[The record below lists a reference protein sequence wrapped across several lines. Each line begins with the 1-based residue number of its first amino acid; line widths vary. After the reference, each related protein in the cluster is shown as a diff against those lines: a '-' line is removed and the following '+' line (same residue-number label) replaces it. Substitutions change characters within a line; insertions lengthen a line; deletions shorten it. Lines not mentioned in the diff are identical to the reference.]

1 MRRVVVTGIGA
12 VTPLGGDIS
21 SSWKNLIDGKSSA
34 TLISKFDIEDFQ
46 AKVACEV
53 PIDQENHKIND
64 RFNPNDWFSDK
75 DLRKIDNFIIFGVAA
90 AEMAILDSGIN
101 NYSFNKNNVGVG
113 VGSGVGGLPSIEKA
127 SLILKEKGPNRV
139 SPFFIPG
146 ALINLVAGQISIRN
160 ELKGPNLAS
169 VTACSSG
176 THSIIEGAETIKRN
190 KADVMIV
197 GGAESAICPVGI
209 AGFAACKALSTNFN
223 DSPEKASRPYDSQR
237 DGSVMSEGAGF
248 IVLEELN
255 HALERGAK
263 IYSEFKG
270 YGVSG
275 DAHHITSP
283 AEDGDGAYRSM
294 IMAIK
299 DSNFA
304 VDEFSYINA
313 HGTSTPKG
321 DKIELKAVEK
331 AFFSNI
337 ENVTMSSTKSSI
349 GHLLG
354 AAGAVEAI
362 FSILAIKNNVI
373 PATINLD
380 DLSIDTKI
388 NLVPHNS
395 ISKNV
400 EVVLS
405 NSFGFGGTNA
415 SVVFSSYKENNGS

>member
-1 MRRVVVTGIGA
+1 MRRVVVSGIGA
-12 VTPLGGDIS
+12 VTPLGGDIKS
-21 SSWKNLIDGKSSA
+21 TWENLVKNKSGA
-34 TLISKFDIEDFQ
+34 NLISKFDTSDFQ
-46 AKVACEV
+46 TKISCEV
-53 PIDQENHKIND
+53 PLKNDQDSSASSFDSSK
-64 RFNPNDWFSDK
+64 WFSSK
-75 DLRKIDNFIIFGVAA
+75 DLRKVDDFIIFGVAA
-90 AEMAILDSGIN
+90 AEMALEDSLLKN
-101 NYSFNKNNVGVG
+101 HKFDPNKIGVG

-127 SLILKEKGPNRV
+127 SLILNEKGPKRV

-160 ELKGPNLAS
+160 NFKGPNLAS

-176 THSIIEGAETIKRN
+176 THSICEGAEMIKRG

-209 AGFAACKALSTNFN
+209 AGFSACKALSSNFN
-223 DSPEKASRPYDSQR
+223 DEPTKASRPYDRLR
-237 DGSVMSEGAGF
+237 DGFVMGEGAGF
-248 IVLEELN
+248 LVLEDLE
-255 HALERGAK
+255 HALLRNAK
-263 IYSEFKG
+263 IYAEFKG

-283 AEDGDGAYRSM
+283 ADDGDGAYRSM
-294 IMAIK
+294 VMAIE
-299 DSNFA
+299 DSNYA

-321 DKIELKAVEK
+321 DEIELKAVER
-331 AFFSNI
+331 AFESNI
-337 ENVTMSSTKSSI
+337 DRISMSSTKSSI

-362 FSILAIKNNVI
+362 FSILAIENNIV

-380 DLSIDTKI
+380 DLSIDTKLD
-388 NLVPHNS
+388 LVPHM
-395 ISKNV
+395 SKEKNID
-400 EVVLS
+400 VVLS

-415 SVVFSSYKENNGS
+415 SVIFSRYDEN

>member
-1 MRRVVVTGIGA
+1 MRRVVVSGIGA
-12 VTPLGGDIS
+12 VTPLGGDIKS
-21 SSWKNLIDGKSSA
+21 TWENLVKNKSGA
-34 TLISKFDIEDFQ
+34 NLISKFDTSDFQ
-46 AKVACEV
+46 TKISCEV
-53 PIDQENHKIND
+53 PLKSDQNSSAISFDSSK
-64 RFNPNDWFSDK
+64 WFSSK
-75 DLRKIDNFIIFGVAA
+75 DLRKVDDFIIFGVAA
-90 AEMAILDSGIN
+90 AEMALEDSLLKN
-101 NYSFNKNNVGVG
+101 HNFDPNKIGVG

-127 SLILKEKGPNRV
+127 SLILNEKGPKRV

-160 ELKGPNLAS
+160 NFKGPNLAS

-176 THSIIEGAETIKRN
+176 THSICEGAEMIKRG

-209 AGFAACKALSTNFN
+209 AGFSACKALSSNFN
-223 DSPEKASRPYDSQR
+223 DEPTKASRPYDRLR
-237 DGSVMSEGAGF
+237 DGFVMGEGAGF
-248 IVLEELN
+248 LVLEDLE
-255 HALERGAK
+255 HALLRNAK
-263 IYSEFKG
+263 IYAEFKG

-283 AEDGDGAYRSM
+283 ADDGDGAYRSM
-294 IMAIK
+294 VMAIE
-299 DSNFA
+299 DSNYA

-321 DKIELKAVEK
+321 DEIELKAVER
-331 AFFSNI
+331 AFESNI
-337 ENVTMSSTKSSI
+337 DRISMSSTKSSI

-362 FSILAIKNNVI
+362 FSILAIENNIV

-380 DLSIDTKI
+380 DLSIDTKLD
-388 NLVPHNS
+388 LVPHM
-395 ISKNV
+395 SKEKNID
-400 EVVLS
+400 VVLS

-415 SVVFSSYKENNGS
+415 SVIFSRYDEN

>member
-1 MRRVVVTGIGA
+1 MRRVVVSGIGA
-12 VTPLGGDIS
+12 VTPLGGDIKS
-21 SSWKNLIDGKSSA
+21 TWENLVKNKSGA
-34 TLISKFDIEDFQ
+34 NLISKFDTSDFQ
-46 AKVACEV
+46 TKISCEV
-53 PIDQENHKIND
+53 PLKNDQDSSASSFDSSK
-64 RFNPNDWFSDK
+64 WFSSK
-75 DLRKIDNFIIFGVAA
+75 DLRKVDDFIIFGVAA
-90 AEMAILDSGIN
+90 AEMALEDSLLKN
-101 NYSFNKNNVGVG
+101 HNFDPNKIGVG

-127 SLILKEKGPNRV
+127 SLILNEKGPKRV

-160 ELKGPNLAS
+160 NFKGPNLAS

-176 THSIIEGAETIKRN
+176 THSICEGAEMIKRG

-209 AGFAACKALSTNFN
+209 AGFSACKALSSNFN
-223 DSPEKASRPYDSQR
+223 DEPTKASRPYDRLR
-237 DGSVMSEGAGF
+237 DGFVMGEGAGF
-248 IVLEELN
+248 LVLEDLE
-255 HALERGAK
+255 HALLRNAK
-263 IYSEFKG
+263 IYAEFKG

-283 AEDGDGAYRSM
+283 ADDGDGAYRSM
-294 IMAIK
+294 VMAIE
-299 DSNFA
+299 DSNYA

-321 DKIELKAVEK
+321 DEIELKAVER
-331 AFFSNI
+331 AFESNI
-337 ENVTMSSTKSSI
+337 DSISMSSTKSSI

-362 FSILAIKNNVI
+362 FSILAIENNIV

-380 DLSIDTKI
+380 DLSIDTKLD
-388 NLVPHNS
+388 LVPHM
-395 ISKNV
+395 SKEKNID
-400 EVVLS
+400 VVLS

-415 SVVFSSYKENNGS
+415 SVIFSRYDEN

>member
-1 MRRVVVTGIGA
+1 MRRVVVSGIGA
-12 VTPLGGDIS
+12 VTPLGGDIKS
-21 SSWKNLIDGKSSA
+21 TWENLIKNESGA
-34 TLISKFDIEDFQ
+34 NLISKFDTSDFQ
-46 AKVACEV
+46 TKISCEV
-53 PIDQENHKIND
+53 PLKSDQDSSVSSFDSSK
-64 RFNPNDWFSDK
+64 WFSSK
-75 DLRKIDNFIIFGVAA
+75 DLRKVDDFIIFGVAA
-90 AEMAILDSGIN
+90 AEMALEDSLLKN
-101 NYSFNKNNVGVG
+101 HKFDPNKIGVG

-127 SLILKEKGPNRV
+127 SLILNEKGPKRV

-160 ELKGPNLAS
+160 NFKGPNLAS

-176 THSIIEGAETIKRN
+176 THSICEGAEMIKRG

-209 AGFAACKALSTNFN
+209 AGFSACKALSSNFN
-223 DSPEKASRPYDSQR
+223 DEPTKASRPYDRLR
-237 DGSVMSEGAGF
+237 DGFVMGEGAGF
-248 IVLEELN
+248 LVLEDLE
-255 HALERGAK
+255 HALSRNAK
-263 IYSEFKG
+263 IYAEFKG

-283 AEDGDGAYRSM
+283 ADDGDGAYRSM
-294 IMAIK
+294 VMAIE
-299 DSNFA
+299 DSNYA

-321 DKIELKAVEK
+321 DEIELKAVER
-331 AFFSNI
+331 AFESNLDRI
-337 ENVTMSSTKSSI
+337 SMSSTKSSI

-362 FSILAIKNNVI
+362 FSILAIENNIV

-380 DLSIDTKI
+380 DLSIDTKLD
-388 NLVPHNS
+388 LVPHM
-395 ISKNV
+395 SKEKNID
-400 EVVLS
+400 VVLS

-415 SVVFSSYKENNGS
+415 SVIFSRYDEN

>member
-1 MRRVVVTGIGA
+1 MRRVVVSGIGA
-12 VTPLGGDIS
+12 VTPLGGDIKS
-21 SSWKNLIDGKSSA
+21 TWKNLIKNKSGA
-34 TLISKFDIEDFQ
+34 NLISKFDTSDFQ
-46 AKVACEV
+46 TKISCEV
-53 PIDQENHKIND
+53 PLKSDQDSLENSFDPTK
-64 RFNPNDWFSDK
+64 WFSSK
-75 DLRKIDNFIIFGVAA
+75 DLRKVDDFIIFGVAA
-90 AEMAILDSGIN
+90 AEMALDDSSLKSHN
-101 NYSFNKNNVGVG
+101 FDPNKIGVG

-127 SLILKEKGPNRV
+127 SLTLNEKGPKRV

-160 ELKGPNLAS
+160 NFKGPNLAS

-176 THSIIEGAETIKRN
+176 THSICEGAEMIRRG

-209 AGFAACKALSTNFN
+209 AGFSACKALSSNFN
-223 DSPEKASRPYDSQR
+223 DEPTKASRPYDRLR
-237 DGSVMSEGAGF
+237 DGFVMGEGAGF
-248 IVLEELN
+248 LVLEDLD
-255 HALERGAK
+255 HALSRNAK
-263 IYSEFKG
+263 IYAEFKG

-283 AEDGDGAYRSM
+283 ADDGDGAYRSM
-294 IMAIK
+294 VMAIE
-299 DSNFA
+299 DSNHA

-321 DKIELKAVEK
+321 DEIELKAVER
-331 AFFSNI
+331 AFAANLDHIS
-337 ENVTMSSTKSSI
+337 MSSTKSSI

-362 FSILAIKNNVI
+362 FSILAIKNNIV

-380 DLSIDTKI
+380 DLSIDTKLD
-388 NLVPHNS
+388 LVPH
-395 ISKNV
+395 ISKEKNV
-400 EVVLS
+400 DLVLS

-415 SVVFSSYKENNGS
+415 SVVFSRYDEN

>member
-1 MRRVVVTGIGA
+1 MRRVVVSGIGA
-12 VTPLGGDIS
+12 VTPLGGDIKS
-21 SSWKNLIDGKSSA
+21 TWKNLINNQSGA
-34 TLISKFDIEDFQ
+34 NLISKFDASDFQ
-46 AKVACEV
+46 TKISCEV
-53 PIDQENHKIND
+53 PIKSDQDTLEHSFD
-64 RFNPNDWFSDK
+64 PNKWFTSK
-75 DLRKIDNFIIFGVAA
+75 DLRKVDDFIIFGVAA
-90 AEMAILDSGIN
+90 AEMALEDSLLKN
-101 NYSFNKNNVGVG
+101 HNFDPNKIGVG

-127 SLILKEKGPNRV
+127 SLTLNEKGPKRV

-160 ELKGPNLAS
+160 NFKGPNLAS

-176 THSIIEGAETIKRN
+176 THSICEGAEIIRRG

-209 AGFAACKALSTNFN
+209 AGFAACKALSSNFN
-223 DSPEKASRPYDSQR
+223 DEPTKASRPYDRLR
-237 DGSVMSEGAGF
+237 DGFVMGEGAGF
-248 IVLEELN
+248 LVLEDLD
-255 HALERGAK
+255 HALSRNAK
-263 IYSEFKG
+263 IYAEFKG

-283 AEDGDGAYRSM
+283 ADDGDGAYRSM
-294 IMAIK
+294 VMAIE
-299 DSNFA
+299 DSNYA

-321 DKIELKAVEK
+321 DEIELKAVER
-331 AFFSNI
+331 AFEANLDNI
-337 ENVTMSSTKSSI
+337 SMSSTKSSI

-362 FSILAIKNNVI
+362 FSILAIKNNIV

-380 DLSIDTKI
+380 DLSIDTKLD
-388 NLVPHNS
+388 LVPHMS
-395 ISKNV
+395 KEKNV
-400 EVVLS
+400 DVVLS

-415 SVVFSSYKENNGS
+415 SVIFSRYDEN

>member
-1 MRRVVVTGIGA
+1 MCIRDS
-12 VTPLGGDIS
+12 LKSDQNS
-21 SSWKNLIDGKSSA
+21 SGSSFDS
-34 TLISKFDIEDFQ
+34 SK
-46 AKVACEV
+46 
-53 PIDQENHKIND
+53 
-64 RFNPNDWFSDK
+64 WFSSK
-75 DLRKIDNFIIFGVAA
+75 DLRKVDDFIIFGVAA
-90 AEMAILDSGIN
+90 AEMALEDSLLKN
-101 NYSFNKNNVGVG
+101 HNFDPNKIGVG

-127 SLILKEKGPNRV
+127 SLTLNEKGPKRV

-160 ELKGPNLAS
+160 NFKGPNLAS

-176 THSIIEGAETIKRN
+176 THSICEGAEMIKRG

-209 AGFAACKALSTNFN
+209 AGFSACKALSSNFN
-223 DSPEKASRPYDSQR
+223 DEPTKASRPYDRLR
-237 DGSVMSEGAGF
+237 DGFVMGEGAGF
-248 IVLEELN
+248 LVLEDLE
-255 HALERGAK
+255 HALSRNAK
-263 IYSEFKG
+263 IYAEFKG

-283 AEDGDGAYRSM
+283 ADDGDGAYRSM
-294 IMAIK
+294 VMAIE
-299 DSNFA
+299 DSNHA

-321 DKIELKAVEK
+321 DEIELKAVERAFK
-331 AFFSNI
+331 ANLDNI
-337 ENVTMSSTKSSI
+337 SMSSTKSSI

-362 FSILAIKNNVI
+362 FSILTIENNII

-380 DLSIDTKI
+380 DLSIDTKLD
-388 NLVPHNS
+388 LVPHMS
-395 ISKNV
+395 KEKNV
-400 EVVLS
+400 DVVLS

-415 SVVFSSYKENNGS
+415 SVIFSRYDEN

>member
-1 MRRVVVTGIGA
+1 LRRVVVSGIGA
-12 VTPLGGDIS
+12 VTPLGGDINS
-21 SSWKNLIDGKSSA
+21 TWKNLINNQSGA
-34 TLISKFDIEDFQ
+34 NLISKFDASDFQ
-46 AKVACEV
+46 TKISCEV
-53 PIDQENHKIND
+53 PIKSDQDTLEYSFD
-64 RFNPNDWFSDK
+64 PNKWFTSK
-75 DLRKIDNFIIFGVAA
+75 DLRKVDDFIIFGVAA
-90 AEMAILDSGIN
+90 AEMALEDSLLKN
-101 NYSFNKNNVGVG
+101 HNFDPNKIGVG

-127 SLILKEKGPNRV
+127 SLTLNEKGPKRV

-160 ELKGPNLAS
+160 NFKGPNLAS

-176 THSIIEGAETIKRN
+176 THSICEGAEIIRRG

-209 AGFAACKALSTNFN
+209 AGFAACKALSSNFN
-223 DSPEKASRPYDSQR
+223 DEPTKASRPYDRLR
-237 DGSVMSEGAGF
+237 DGFVMGEGAGF
-248 IVLEELN
+248 LVLEDLD
-255 HALERGAK
+255 HALSRNAK
-263 IYSEFKG
+263 IYAEFKG

-283 AEDGDGAYRSM
+283 ADDGDGAYRSM
-294 IMAIK
+294 VMAIE
-299 DSNFA
+299 DSNYA

-321 DKIELKAVEK
+321 DEIELKAVER
-331 AFFSNI
+331 AFEANLDNI
-337 ENVTMSSTKSSI
+337 SMSSTKSSI

-362 FSILAIKNNVI
+362 FSILAIKNNIV

-380 DLSIDTKI
+380 DLSIDTKLD
-388 NLVPHNS
+388 LVPHMS
-395 ISKNV
+395 KEKNV
-400 EVVLS
+400 DVVLS

-415 SVVFSSYKENNGS
+415 SVIFSRYDEN

>member
-1 MRRVVVTGIGA
+1 MRRVVVSGIGA
-12 VTPLGGDIS
+12 VTPLGGDIKS
-21 SSWKNLIDGKSSA
+21 TWKNLIKNKSGA
-34 TLISKFDIEDFQ
+34 NLISKFDASDFQ
-46 AKVACEV
+46 TKISCEV
-53 PIDQENHKIND
+53 PIKTHQNSLQNSFDPAE
-64 RFNPNDWFSDK
+64 WFSSK
-75 DLRKIDNFIIFGVAA
+75 DLRKVDDFIVFGVAA
-90 AEMAILDSGIN
+90 AEMALEDSLIKN
-101 NYSFNKNNVGVG
+101 HNFDPNKIGVG

-127 SLILKEKGPNRV
+127 SLTLNEKGPKRV

-160 ELKGPNLAS
+160 NFKGPNLAS

-176 THSIIEGAETIKRN
+176 THSICEGAEMIRRG

-209 AGFAACKALSTNFN
+209 AGFAACKALSSNFN
-223 DSPEKASRPYDSQR
+223 DEPTKASRPYDRLR
-237 DGSVMSEGAGF
+237 DGFVMGEGAGF
-248 IVLEELN
+248 LVLEDLE
-255 HALERGAK
+255 HALSRNAK
-263 IYSEFKG
+263 IYAEFKG

-283 AEDGDGAYRSM
+283 ADDGDGAYRSM
-294 IMAIK
+294 VMAIE
-299 DSNFA
+299 DSNHA

-321 DKIELKAVEK
+321 DEIELKAVER
-331 AFFSNI
+331 AFEANLDNI
-337 ENVTMSSTKSSI
+337 SMSSTKSSI

-362 FSILAIKNNVI
+362 FSILTIKNNII

-388 NLVPHNS
+388 DLVPH
-395 ISKNV
+395 ISKEKNV
-400 EVVLS
+400 DVVLS

-415 SVVFSSYKENNGS
+415 SVIFSRYDEN

>member
-1 MRRVVVTGIGA
+1 MRRVVVSGIGA
-12 VTPLGGDIS
+12 VTPLGGDIKS
-21 SSWKNLIDGKSSA
+21 TWKNLIKNKSGA
-34 TLISKFDIEDFQ
+34 NLISKFDASDFQ
-46 AKVACEV
+46 TKISCEV
-53 PIDQENHKIND
+53 PIKSDQDSLENSFD
-64 RFNPNDWFSDK
+64 PNKWFSLK
-75 DLRKIDNFIIFGVAA
+75 DLRKVDDFIIFGVAA
-90 AEMAILDSGIN
+90 AEMALEDSLIKN
-101 NYSFNKNNVGVG
+101 HNFDPNKIGVG

-127 SLILKEKGPNRV
+127 SLTLNEKGPKRV

-160 ELKGPNLAS
+160 NFKGPNLAS

-176 THSIIEGAETIKRN
+176 THSICEGAEMIRRG

-209 AGFAACKALSTNFN
+209 AGFAACKALSSNFN
-223 DSPEKASRPYDSQR
+223 DEPTKASRPYDRLR
-237 DGSVMSEGAGF
+237 DGFVMGEGAGF
-248 IVLEELN
+248 LVLEDLD
-255 HALERGAK
+255 HALSRNAK
-263 IYSEFKG
+263 IYAEFKG

-283 AEDGDGAYRSM
+283 ADDGDGAYRSM
-294 IMAIK
+294 VMAIK
-299 DSNFA
+299 DSNYA

-321 DKIELKAVEK
+321 DEIELKAVER
-331 AFFSNI
+331 AFEANLDNI
-337 ENVTMSSTKSSI
+337 SMSSTKSSI

-362 FSILAIKNNVI
+362 FSILAIKNNIV

-380 DLSIDTKI
+380 DLSIDTKLD
-388 NLVPHNS
+388 LVPHMS
-395 ISKNV
+395 KEKNV
-400 EVVLS
+400 DVVLS

-415 SVVFSSYKENNGS
+415 SVIFSRYDEN

>member
-1 MRRVVVTGIGA
+1 LRRVVVSGIGA
-12 VTPLGGDIS
+12 VTPLGGDINS
-21 SSWKNLIDGKSSA
+21 TWKNLINNKSGA
-34 TLISKFDIEDFQ
+34 NLISKFDASDFQ
-46 AKVACEV
+46 TKISCEV
-53 PIDQENHKIND
+53 PIKSDQDSLENSFD
-64 RFNPNDWFSDK
+64 PNKWFSSK
-75 DLRKIDNFIIFGVAA
+75 DLRKVDDFIIFGVAA
-90 AEMAILDSGIN
+90 AEMALEDSLLK
-101 NYSFNKNNVGVG
+101 NYNFDPNKIGVG

-127 SLILKEKGPNRV
+127 SLTLNEKGPKRV

-160 ELKGPNLAS
+160 NFKGPNLAS

-176 THSIIEGAETIKRN
+176 THSICEGAEIIRRG

-209 AGFAACKALSTNFN
+209 AGFAACKALSSNFN
-223 DSPEKASRPYDSQR
+223 DEPTKASRPYDRLR
-237 DGSVMSEGAGF
+237 DGFVMGEGAGF
-248 IVLEELN
+248 LVLEDLD
-255 HALERGAK
+255 HALSRNAK
-263 IYSEFKG
+263 IYAEFKG

-275 DAHHITSP
+275 DAYHITSP
-283 AEDGDGAYRSM
+283 SDDGDGAYRSM
-294 IMAIK
+294 VMAIE

-321 DKIELKAVEK
+321 DEIELKAVER
-331 AFFSNI
+331 AFEANLDNI
-337 ENVTMSSTKSSI
+337 SMSSTKSSI

-362 FSILAIKNNVI
+362 FSILAIKNNIV

-380 DLSIDTKI
+380 DLSIDTKLD
-388 NLVPHNS
+388 LVPHM
-395 ISKNV
+395 SKEKSV
-400 EVVLS
+400 DVVLS

-415 SVVFSSYKENNGS
+415 SVIFSRYDEN

>member
-1 MRRVVVTGIGA
+1 MRRVVVSGIGA
-12 VTPLGGDIS
+12 VTPLGGDIKS
-21 SSWKNLIDGKSSA
+21 TWENLVKNKSGA
-34 TLISKFDIEDFQ
+34 NLISKFDTSDFQ
-46 AKVACEV
+46 TKISCEV
-53 PIDQENHKIND
+53 PLKNDQDSSASSFDSSK
-64 RFNPNDWFSDK
+64 WFSSK
-75 DLRKIDNFIIFGVAA
+75 DLRKVDDFIIFGVAA
-90 AEMAILDSGIN
+90 AEMALEDSLLKN
-101 NYSFNKNNVGVG
+101 HNFDPNKIGVG

-127 SLILKEKGPNRV
+127 SLILNEKGPKRV

-160 ELKGPNLAS
+160 NFKGPNLAS

-176 THSIIEGAETIKRN
+176 THSICEGAEMIKRG

-209 AGFAACKALSTNFN
+209 AGFSACKALSSNFN
-223 DSPEKASRPYDSQR
+223 DEPTKASRPYDRLR
-237 DGSVMSEGAGF
+237 DGFVMGEGAGF
-248 IVLEELN
+248 LVLEDLE
-255 HALERGAK
+255 HALSRNAK
-263 IYSEFKG
+263 IYAEFKG

-283 AEDGDGAYRSM
+283 ADDGDGAYRSM
-294 IMAIK
+294 VMAIE

-321 DKIELKAVEK
+321 DEIELKAVER
-331 AFFSNI
+331 AFESNLDRI
-337 ENVTMSSTKSSI
+337 SMSSTKSSI

-362 FSILAIKNNVI
+362 FSILAIENNIV

-380 DLSIDTKI
+380 DLSIDTKLD
-388 NLVPHNS
+388 LVPHM
-395 ISKNV
+395 SKEKNID
-400 EVVLS
+400 VVLS

-415 SVVFSSYKENNGS
+415 SVIFSRYDEN

>member
-1 MRRVVVTGIGA
+1 MRRVVVSGIGA
-12 VTPLGGDIS
+12 VTPLGGDIKS
-21 SSWKNLIDGKSSA
+21 TWENLVKNKSGA
-34 TLISKFDIEDFQ
+34 NLISKFDTSDFQ
-46 AKVACEV
+46 TKISCEV
-53 PIDQENHKIND
+53 PLKSDQDSSVSSFDSSK
-64 RFNPNDWFSDK
+64 WFSSK
-75 DLRKIDNFIIFGVAA
+75 DLRKVDDFIIFGVAA
-90 AEMAILDSGIN
+90 AEMALEDSLLKN
-101 NYSFNKNNVGVG
+101 HNFDPNKIGVG

-127 SLILKEKGPNRV
+127 SLILNEKGPKRV

-160 ELKGPNLAS
+160 NFKGPNLAS

-176 THSIIEGAETIKRN
+176 THSICEGAEMIKRG

-209 AGFAACKALSTNFN
+209 AGFSACKALSSNFN
-223 DSPEKASRPYDSQR
+223 DEPTKASRPYDRLR
-237 DGSVMSEGAGF
+237 DGFVMGEGAGF
-248 IVLEELN
+248 LVLEDLE
-255 HALERGAK
+255 HALSRNAR
-263 IYSEFKG
+263 IYAEFKG

-283 AEDGDGAYRSM
+283 ADDGDGAYRSM
-294 IMAIK
+294 VMAIE
-299 DSNFA
+299 DSNYA

-321 DKIELKAVEK
+321 DEIELKAVER
-331 AFFSNI
+331 AFESNLDRI
-337 ENVTMSSTKSSI
+337 SMSSTKSSI

-362 FSILAIKNNVI
+362 FSILAIENNIV

-380 DLSIDTKI
+380 DLSIDTKLD
-388 NLVPHNS
+388 LVPHM
-395 ISKNV
+395 SKEKNID
-400 EVVLS
+400 VVLS

-415 SVVFSSYKENNGS
+415 SVIFSRYDEN

>member
-1 MRRVVVTGIGA
+1 LRRVVVSGIGA
-12 VTPLGGDIS
+12 VTPLGGDIKS
-21 SSWKNLIDGKSSA
+21 TWENLVKNKSGA
-34 TLISKFDIEDFQ
+34 NLISKFDTSDFQ
-46 AKVACEV
+46 TKISCEV
-53 PIDQENHKIND
+53 PLKNDQESSASSFDSSK
-64 RFNPNDWFSDK
+64 WFSSK
-75 DLRKIDNFIIFGVAA
+75 DLRKVDDFIIFGVAA
-90 AEMAILDSGIN
+90 AEMALEDSLLKN
-101 NYSFNKNNVGVG
+101 HNFDPNKIGVG

-127 SLILKEKGPNRV
+127 SLILNEKGPKRV

-160 ELKGPNLAS
+160 NFKGPNLAS

-176 THSIIEGAETIKRN
+176 THSICEGAEMIKRG

-209 AGFAACKALSTNFN
+209 AGFSACKALSSNFN
-223 DSPEKASRPYDSQR
+223 DEPTKASRPYDRLR
-237 DGSVMSEGAGF
+237 DGFVMGEGAGF
-248 IVLEELN
+248 LVLEDLE
-255 HALERGAK
+255 HALLRNAK
-263 IYSEFKG
+263 IYAEFKG

-283 AEDGDGAYRSM
+283 ADDGDGAYRSM
-294 IMAIK
+294 VMAIE
-299 DSNFA
+299 DSNYA

-321 DKIELKAVEK
+321 DEIELKAVER
-331 AFFSNI
+331 AFESNLDRI
-337 ENVTMSSTKSSI
+337 SMSSTKSSI

-362 FSILAIKNNVI
+362 FSILAIENNIV

-380 DLSIDTKI
+380 DLSIDTKLD
-388 NLVPHNS
+388 LVPHM
-395 ISKNV
+395 SKEKNID
-400 EVVLS
+400 VVLS

-415 SVVFSSYKENNGS
+415 SVIFSRYDEN

>member
-1 MRRVVVTGIGA
+1 MRRVVVSGIGA
-12 VTPLGGDIS
+12 VTPLGGDIKS
-21 SSWKNLIDGKSSA
+21 TWENLVKNKSGA
-34 TLISKFDIEDFQ
+34 NLISKFDTSDFQ
-46 AKVACEV
+46 TKISCEV
-53 PIDQENHKIND
+53 PLKSDQNSSAISFDSSK
-64 RFNPNDWFSDK
+64 WFSSK
-75 DLRKIDNFIIFGVAA
+75 DLRKVDDFIIFGVAA
-90 AEMAILDSGIN
+90 AEMALEDSLLKN
-101 NYSFNKNNVGVG
+101 HNFDPNKIGVG

-127 SLILKEKGPNRV
+127 SLILNEKGPKRV

-160 ELKGPNLAS
+160 NFKGPNLAS

-176 THSIIEGAETIKRN
+176 THSICEGAEMIKRG

-209 AGFAACKALSTNFN
+209 AGFSACKALSSNFN
-223 DSPEKASRPYDSQR
+223 DEPTKASRPYDRLR
-237 DGSVMSEGAGF
+237 DGFVMGEGAGF
-248 IVLEELN
+248 LVLEDLE
-255 HALERGAK
+255 HALSRNAK
-263 IYSEFKG
+263 IYAEFKG

-283 AEDGDGAYRSM
+283 ADDGDGAYRSM
-294 IMAIK
+294 VMAIE
-299 DSNFA
+299 DSNYA

-321 DKIELKAVEK
+321 DEIELKAVER
-331 AFFSNI
+331 AFESNI
-337 ENVTMSSTKSSI
+337 DRISMSSTKSSI

-362 FSILAIKNNVI
+362 FSILAIENNIV

-380 DLSIDTKI
+380 DLSIDTKLD
-388 NLVPHNS
+388 LVPHM
-395 ISKNV
+395 SKEKNID
-400 EVVLS
+400 VVLS

-415 SVVFSSYKENNGS
+415 SVIFSRYDEN

>member
-21 SSWKNLIDGKSSA
+21 SSWKNLIEGKSGA

-101 NYSFNKNNVGVG
+101 NCSLNKNNIGVG

-127 SLILKEKGPNRV
+127 SITLKEKGPKRV

-223 DSPEKASRPYDSQR
+223 DSPEKASRPYDSLR
-237 DGSVMSEGAGF
+237 DGFVMGEGAGF

-283 AEDGDGAYRSM
+283 AEDGDGAYRSI

-299 DSNFA
+299 DSNLA

-321 DKIELKAVEK
+321 DEIELRAVEK
-331 AFFSNI
+331 AFSPNI
-337 ENVTMSSTKSSI
+337 ESITMSSTKSSI

-395 ISKNV
+395 INKNV

>member
-1 MRRVVVTGIGA
+1 MRRVVVSGIGA
-12 VTPLGGDIS
+12 VTPLGGDIKS
-21 SSWKNLIDGKSSA
+21 TWENLVKNKSGA
-34 TLISKFDIEDFQ
+34 NLISKFDTSDFQ
-46 AKVACEV
+46 TKISCEV
-53 PIDQENHKIND
+53 PLKNDQESSASSFDSSK
-64 RFNPNDWFSDK
+64 WFSSK
-75 DLRKIDNFIIFGVAA
+75 DLRKVDDFIIFGVAA
-90 AEMAILDSGIN
+90 AEMALEDSLLKN
-101 NYSFNKNNVGVG
+101 HNFDPNKIGVG

-127 SLILKEKGPNRV
+127 SLILNEKGPKRV

-160 ELKGPNLAS
+160 NFKGPNLAS

-176 THSIIEGAETIKRN
+176 THSICEGAEMIKRG

-209 AGFAACKALSTNFN
+209 AGFSACKALSSNFN
-223 DSPEKASRPYDSQR
+223 DEPTKASRPYDRLR
-237 DGSVMSEGAGF
+237 DGFVMGEGAGF
-248 IVLEELN
+248 LVLEDLE
-255 HALERGAK
+255 HALSRNAK
-263 IYSEFKG
+263 IYAEFKG

-283 AEDGDGAYRSM
+283 ADDGDGAYRSM
-294 IMAIK
+294 VMAIE
-299 DSNFA
+299 DSNYA

-321 DKIELKAVEK
+321 DEIELKAVER
-331 AFFSNI
+331 AFESNI
-337 ENVTMSSTKSSI
+337 DRISMSSTKSSI

-362 FSILAIKNNVI
+362 FSILAIENNIV

-380 DLSIDTKI
+380 DLSIDTKLD
-388 NLVPHNS
+388 LVPHM
-395 ISKNV
+395 SK
-400 EVVLS
+400 EKIIDVVLS

-415 SVVFSSYKENNGS
+415 SVIFSRYDEN

>member
-1 MRRVVVTGIGA
+1 MRRVVVSGIGA
-12 VTPLGGDIS
+12 VTPLGGSIES
-21 SSWKNLIDGKSSA
+21 TWKNLIENKSGA
-34 TLISKFDIEDFQ
+34 NLISKFDASDFQ
-46 AKVACEV
+46 TKISCEV
-53 PIDQENHKIND
+53 PTKGDQDSFDPTE
-64 RFNPNDWFSDK
+64 WFLSK
-75 DLRKIDNFIIFGVAA
+75 DLRKVDDFIIFGVAA
-90 AEMAILDSGIN
+90 AEMALEDSLLKN
-101 NYSFNKNNVGVG
+101 HNFDPNKIGVG

-127 SLILKEKGPNRV
+127 SLTLNEKGPRRV

-160 ELKGPNLAS
+160 NFKGPNLAS

-176 THSIIEGAETIKRN
+176 THSICEGAEMIKRG

-209 AGFAACKALSTNFN
+209 AGFSACKALSSNFN
-223 DSPEKASRPYDSQR
+223 DEPTKASRPYDRLR
-237 DGSVMSEGAGF
+237 DGFVMGEGAGF
-248 IVLEELN
+248 LVLEDLE
-255 HALERGAK
+255 HALLRNAK
-263 IYSEFKG
+263 IYAEFKG

-283 AEDGDGAYRSM
+283 ADDGDGAYRSM
-294 IMAIK
+294 VMAIE
-299 DSNFA
+299 DSNYA

-321 DKIELKAVEK
+321 DEIELKAVER
-331 AFFSNI
+331 AFESNLDRI
-337 ENVTMSSTKSSI
+337 SMSSTKSSI

-362 FSILAIKNNVI
+362 FSILAIENNIV

-380 DLSIDTKI
+380 DLSIDTKLD
-388 NLVPHNS
+388 LVPHM
-395 ISKNV
+395 SKEKNID
-400 EVVLS
+400 VVLS

-415 SVVFSSYKENNGS
+415 SVIFSRYDEN

>member
-1 MRRVVVTGIGA
+1 MRRVVVSGIGA
-12 VTPLGGDIS
+12 VTPLGGDIKS
-21 SSWKNLIDGKSSA
+21 TWENLVKNKSGA
-34 TLISKFDIEDFQ
+34 NLISKFDTSDFQ
-46 AKVACEV
+46 TKISCEV
-53 PIDQENHKIND
+53 PLKNDQESSASSFDSSK
-64 RFNPNDWFSDK
+64 WFSSK
-75 DLRKIDNFIIFGVAA
+75 DLRKVDDFIIFGVAA
-90 AEMAILDSGIN
+90 AEMALEDSLLKN
-101 NYSFNKNNVGVG
+101 HNFDPNKIGVG

-127 SLILKEKGPNRV
+127 SLTLNEKGPKRV

-160 ELKGPNLAS
+160 NFKGPNLAS

-176 THSIIEGAETIKRN
+176 THSICEGAEMIKRG

-209 AGFAACKALSTNFN
+209 AGFSACKALSSNFN
-223 DSPEKASRPYDSQR
+223 DEPTKASRPYDRLR
-237 DGSVMSEGAGF
+237 DGFVMGEGAGF
-248 IVLEELN
+248 LVLEDLE
-255 HALERGAK
+255 HALSRNAR
-263 IYSEFKG
+263 IYAEFKG

-283 AEDGDGAYRSM
+283 ADDGDGAYRSM
-294 IMAIK
+294 VIAIE

-321 DKIELKAVEK
+321 DEIELKAVER
-331 AFFSNI
+331 AFESNLDRI
-337 ENVTMSSTKSSI
+337 SMSSTKSSI

-362 FSILAIKNNVI
+362 FSILAIENNIV

-380 DLSIDTKI
+380 DLSIDTKLD
-388 NLVPHNS
+388 LVPHM
-395 ISKNV
+395 SKEKNID
-400 EVVLS
+400 VVLS

-415 SVVFSSYKENNGS
+415 SVIFSRYDEN